1 MQNHKMFGHDK
12 NLTSQISFTSFILFH
27 KEVSDNY
34 IKIIDQI
41 NIVTVVY
48 KA

>member
-12 NLTSQISFTSFILFH
+12 NLTSWISFTSFILFH
-27 KEVSDNY
+27 KEVSDDD

-41 NIVTVVY
+41 NIDTVVHR
-48 KA
+48 A